1 MATSGTT
8 TRTFAVTELL
18 EEAWERATQGDSIK
32 SGYEFKTAKRS
43 LELLLLE
50 WSNQGFNLWTI
61 EQETIAL
68 VAGTAT
74 YALPTDTVDIFEHTI
89 RTGSGTS
96 QVDVSISPINAHNYA
111 NIANKNVQGKP
122 SSIFIDRQLAPQV
135 TLYPVP
141 DQAYTLVIW
150 KRRRI
155 EDVGT
160 GVNTIDVPFRFI
172 PALIAGTAHNISLK
186 TPKGLAVRTELA
198 EEYRAAWQLATE
210 EDRQKTP
217 MRLVPGRR

>member
-50 WSNQGFNLWTI
+50 WGNQGLNLWTI
-61 EQETIAL
+61 EQATIAL
-68 VAGTAT
+68 ASGTAT
-74 YALPTDTVDIFEHTI
+74 YALPTDTVDVFEYTI

-96 QVDVSISPINAHNYA
+96 QIDTSLSRIDANNYA
-111 NIANKNVQGKP
+111 NTANKNVQGKP
-122 SSIFIDRQLAPQV
+122 SSIFVDRQLAPQV

-141 DQAYTLVIW
+141 DQVYTLVIW
-150 KRRRI
+150 KKRRI

-160 GVNTIDVPFRFI
+160 GVNNIDVPFRFI

-186 TPKGLAVRTELA
+186 TPKGIPVRQILEA
-198 EEYRAAWQLATE
+198 EYRAAWQLATE
-210 EDRQKTP
+210 EDRQKTS